1 MAMRLLNAGRLTS
14 VWNRTRA
21 RTASLVEQ
29 GAISAEMPANAVR
42 GVDIVALC
50 LTDGEAVEDV
60 VFGPRGFIDAVDRAA
75 PPLILDFSTSS
86 PQSAQ
91 HLAGRY
97 AGAADGAWVDA
108 PVSGGVERARQGA
121 LIAYCGGSAVAF
133 AEASPILGIVASRAT
148 LLGPVGSGQAAKL
161 IAQIIA
167 APTLVAIAE
176 ALATAEALGLDAT
189 RLIDTYSGGLIDSP
203 LLQIFGRRMATG
215 CVDPPIGAVGTMLKD
230 IDNAL
235 RMAQSAGKS
244 PPLATAAAHILRRV
258 STSRGATQELT
269 ALLDYIRAS
278 D

>member
-1 MAMRLLNAGRLTS
+1 MAMRLLTAGRLTS

-21 RTASLVEQ
+21 RATSLVEQ
-29 GAISAEMPANAVR
+29 GAIHAERPADAVR
-42 GVDIVALC
+42 DVDIIALC
-50 LTDGEAVEDV
+50 LTDGAAVEDV
-60 VFGPRGFIDAVDRAA
+60 VFGPTGFIDAVDRVA

-86 PQSAQ
+86 PQSARQ
-91 HLAGRY
+91 LADRY
-97 AGAADGAWVDA
+97 ARIADGAWVDA

-121 LIAYCGGSAVAF
+121 LIAYCGGSADAF
-133 AEASPILGIVASRAT
+133 AEALPILNLVASRAT

-161 IAQIIA
+161 VAQIIA

-189 RLIDTYSGGLIDSP
+189 RLIDTYTGGLIDSP

-215 CVDPPIGAVGTMLKD
+215 CVDPPIGAVGTLLKD
-230 IDNAL
+230 IENAL

-244 PPLATAAAHILRRV
+244 PPLATAAAEILRRV
-258 STSRGATQELT
+258 ATSRGATQELT
-269 ALLDYIRAS
+269 ALLDYVRTS